1 MCYCAHLYATYTLYI
16 AKVRGVHRGGACAA
30 CTPLFFAPPFYFRT
44 PPFFAALRT
53 LTMCP
58 HELIFYHKLPT
69 IGTMFGTIFLFI
81 SWFVVCWIILHYFQ
95 NFRRKLNSLDFIV
108 CPSVQLFAYPSDVTV
123 GFSCLNNFW
132 RFFKQL
138 FVLKYFYLEA
148 KFSRADFYLNILRL
162 KAKIKKIGLYNF

>member
-1 MCYCAHLYATYTLYI
+1 MPVLRAP
-16 AKVRGVHRGGACAA
+16 
-30 CTPLFFAPPFYFRT
+30 PLFEKMGVQRTPFFLHRLFFLPP

-58 HELIFYHKLPT
+58 NELIFYHKLPT

-81 SWFVVCWIILHYFQ
+81 SWFVVCWIILLWNNEQLRDTQRSTLKAVIVYRLEIFVSLILSLYFQ

-108 CPSVQLFAYPSDVTV
+108 CPSIQLFAYPSDVTV

-132 RFFKQL
+132 RFF
-138 FVLKYFYLEA
+138 
-148 KFSRADFYLNILRL
+148 
-162 KAKIKKIGLYNF
+162 